1 MGRIIRKEV
10 VRIFKTRDPNVV
22 SWEVEKKWNL
32 RAFQYFYLKVIKS
45 ITCLH
50 GEGNMRQMNLLNW
63 KDNENF
69 FSRFFSIIGYFKVLN
84 IVSCAI

>member
-32 RAFQYFYLKVIKS
+32 RAFQYFYLKAIES
-45 ITCLH
+45 INVFIWGRKHET
-50 GEGNMRQMNLLNW
+50 
-63 KDNENF
+63 NE
-69 FSRFFSIIGYFKVLN
+69 SPQLER
-84 IVSCAI
+84 